1 MKKVKTKKIKKERIK
16 NKIRII
22 EKEPEYEGGAI
33 YAEYFRGFW
42 KGKEVMHGQYESFY
56 TGYNDLGAP
65 KVICK
70 YRYGKYHG
78 RYDAWFE
85 GGYKAYE
92 GFYRNGKQNG
102 RWKTW
107 YDDGG
112 IESIIHYKDGKKDG
126 RSIEYHR
133 EGGKELECIF
143 KDNKMVKL
151 IGEWEYEE
159 MKDYV
164 TPDEPML

>member
-1 MKKVKTKKIKKERIK
+1 MKKIKTKKIKKERIK
-16 NKIRII
+16 NKTRII
-22 EKEPEYEGGAI
+22 EKEVESEGGGLIAV
-33 YAEYFRGFW
+33 YHTGTW
-42 KGKEVMHGQYESFY
+42 KGEEVKHGPYVEYY
-56 TGYNDLGAP
+56 TGLNDFGAP
-65 KVICK
+65 KIICK

-112 IESIIHYKDGKKDG
+112 IESIIHYKDGKKNG

-143 KDNKMVKL
+143 KDNKMVKI

-159 MKDYV
+159 MRDYL

>member
-16 NKIRII
+16 NKTRII
-22 EKEPEYEGGAI
+22 EKKPDYEGGGI
-33 YAEYFRGFW
+33 YSEYFQGFW
-42 KGKEVMHGQYESFY
+42 EGKEVMHGQYESFY

-112 IESIIHYKDGKKDG
+112 IESIIYYKDGKKDG